1 MYSFV
6 HIGFANSICSDF
18 SPPLLPCFLSTR
30 PTDTLRRIVGV
41 YASAPALVFFNLIF
55 VWAVYI
61 FIVRQAIPYFIS
73 IVFNIEVTL
82 LILGVCSILSSDP
95 GLVTHGSS
103 DANKLIETKAFGVEA
118 HNEGSALLKRV
129 RYCKSCKAY
138 IKGFD
143 HHCPAFGNCIGQN
156 NYVLFMILLAGFLTT
171 EASYIVCL
179 SQFSRGSQIL
189 GGTWFETD
197 LAGSLVVSTMLFS
210 LLQVI
215 WQGVFFT
222 WHLYC
227 ICFNIRTDEWERIG
241 TEYSAL
247 YPVDKLEEIPRVSI
261 CHSIPTSLGDATHA
275 NLFYKSS
282 SGIIFL
288 EFLERMWPLARNLN
302 GLDLGLLF
310 LLENGHSKHTNL
322 HAGFHLI
329 HLCFLRQ
336 PEPP

>member
-1 MYSFV
+1 MQQIQDQRKKKVLVSCFKQIGRCTVSCILVLLTQFALTLVPHFFPASSLLVQLTLSVVVLVFV
-6 HIGFANSICSDF
+6 LGLGRWC
-18 SPPLLPCFLSTR
+18 
-30 PTDTLRRIVGV
+30 RRIVGV

-55 VWAVYI
+55 IWAVYI

-171 EASYIVCL
+171 EASYIVCS

-241 TEYSAL
+241 IEYSAL
-247 YPVDKLEEIPRVSI
+247 YPINWKKYPEFQFVIQSQPGESFTRVMFKN
-261 CHSIPTSLGDATHA
+261 PYDNGYLQ
-275 NLFYKSS
+275 NVK
-282 SGIIFL
+282 
-288 EFLERMWPLARNLN
+288 EFLSVN
-302 GLDLGLLF
+302 G
-310 LLENGHSKHTNL
+310 
-322 HAGFHLI
+322 
-329 HLCFLRQ
+329 
-336 PEPP
+336 

>member
-1 MYSFV
+1 MQQIQDQRKKKVLVSCFKQIGRCTVSCILVLLTQFALTLVPHFFPASSLLVQLTLSVVVLVFV
-6 HIGFANSICSDF
+6 LGLGRWC
-18 SPPLLPCFLSTR
+18 
-30 PTDTLRRIVGV
+30 RRIVGV

-55 VWAVYI
+55 IWAVYI

-73 IVFNIEVTL
+73 IVFNIEVAL

-171 EASYIVCL
+171 EASYIVCS

-189 GGTWFETD
+189 GGTWFE
-197 LAGSLVVSTMLFS
+197 
-210 LLQVI
+210 
-215 WQGVFFT
+215 GVFFT

-227 ICFNIRTDEWERIG
+227 ICFNIRTDEWINWKK
-241 TEYSAL
+241 
-247 YPVDKLEEIPRVSI
+247 YPEFQFVIQSQPGESFTGVMFKNPYDNGYLQNVK
-261 CHSIPTSLGDATHA
+261 
-275 NLFYKSS
+275 
-282 SGIIFL
+282 
-288 EFLERMWPLARNLN
+288 EFLSVN
-302 GLDLGLLF
+302 G
-310 LLENGHSKHTNL
+310 
-322 HAGFHLI
+322 
-329 HLCFLRQ
+329 
-336 PEPP
+336 

>member
-1 MYSFV
+1 MQQIQDQRKKKVLVSCFKQIGRCTVSCILVLLTQFALTLVLHFFPASSLLVQLTLSVVVLVFV
-6 HIGFANSICSDF
+6 LGLGRWC
-18 SPPLLPCFLSTR
+18 
-30 PTDTLRRIVGV
+30 RRIVGV

-189 GGTWFETD
+189 GGTWFE
-197 LAGSLVVSTMLFS
+197 
-210 LLQVI
+210 
-215 WQGVFFT
+215 GVFFT

-227 ICFNIRTDEWERIG
+227 ICFNIRTDEWINWKK
-241 TEYSAL
+241 
-247 YPVDKLEEIPRVSI
+247 YPEFQFVIQSQPGESFTRVMFKN
-261 CHSIPTSLGDATHA
+261 PYDNDYLQ
-275 NLFYKSS
+275 NVK
-282 SGIIFL
+282 
-288 EFLERMWPLARNLN
+288 EFLSIN
-302 GLDLGLLF
+302 
-310 LLENGHSKHTNL
+310 
-322 HAGFHLI
+322 
-329 HLCFLRQ
+329 C
-336 PEPP
+336 

>member
-1 MYSFV
+1 MQQIQDQRKKNVLVSCFKQIGRCTVSCILVLLTQFALTLVPHFFPASSLLVQLTLSVVVLVFV
-6 HIGFANSICSDF
+6 LGLGRWC
-18 SPPLLPCFLSTR
+18 
-30 PTDTLRRIVGV
+30 RRIVGV

-55 VWAVYI
+55 IWAVYI

-143 HHCPAFGNCIGQN
+143 HHCPAFGNCVGQN

-171 EASYIVCL
+171 EASYIVCS

-189 GGTWFETD
+189 GGTWFE
-197 LAGSLVVSTMLFS
+197 
-210 LLQVI
+210 
-215 WQGVFFT
+215 GVFFT

-227 ICFNIRTDEWERIG
+227 ICFNIRTDEWINWKK
-241 TEYSAL
+241 
-247 YPVDKLEEIPRVSI
+247 YPEFQFVIQSQPGESFTRVMFKN
-261 CHSIPTSLGDATHA
+261 PYDNGYLQ
-275 NLFYKSS
+275 NVK
-282 SGIIFL
+282 
-288 EFLERMWPLARNLN
+288 EFLSVN
-302 GLDLGLLF
+302 G
-310 LLENGHSKHTNL
+310 
-322 HAGFHLI
+322 
-329 HLCFLRQ
+329 
-336 PEPP
+336 

>member
-1 MYSFV
+1 MQQIQDQRKKKVLVSCFKQIGRCAVSCILVLLTQFALTLVPHFFPASSLLVQLTLSVVVLVFV
-6 HIGFANSICSDF
+6 LGLGRWC
-18 SPPLLPCFLSTR
+18 
-30 PTDTLRRIVGV
+30 RRIVGV

-55 VWAVYI
+55 IWAVYI

-73 IVFNIEVTL
+73 IVFNIEVAL

-171 EASYIVCL
+171 EASYIVCS

-197 LAGSLVVSTMLFS
+197 LAGSFVVSTMLFS

-227 ICFNIRTDEWERIG
+227 ICFNIRTDEWINWKK
-241 TEYSAL
+241 
-247 YPVDKLEEIPRVSI
+247 YPEFQFVIQSQPGESFTGVMFKNPYDNGYLQNVK
-261 CHSIPTSLGDATHA
+261 
-275 NLFYKSS
+275 
-282 SGIIFL
+282 
-288 EFLERMWPLARNLN
+288 EFLSVN
-302 GLDLGLLF
+302 G
-310 LLENGHSKHTNL
+310 
-322 HAGFHLI
+322 
-329 HLCFLRQ
+329 
-336 PEPP
+336 

>member
-1 MYSFV
+1 MQQIQDQRKKKVLVSCFKQIGRCTVSCILVLLTQFALTLVPHFFPASSLLVQLTLSVVVLVFV
-6 HIGFANSICSDF
+6 LGLGRWC
-18 SPPLLPCFLSTR
+18 
-30 PTDTLRRIVGV
+30 RRIVGV

-55 VWAVYI
+55 IWAVYI

-73 IVFNIEVTL
+73 IVFNIEVAL

-171 EASYIVCL
+171 EASYIVCS

-189 GGTWFETD
+189 GGTWFE
-197 LAGSLVVSTMLFS
+197 
-210 LLQVI
+210 
-215 WQGVFFT
+215 GVFFT

-227 ICFNIRTDEWERIG
+227 ICFNIRTDEWINWKK
-241 TEYSAL
+241 
-247 YPVDKLEEIPRVSI
+247 YPEFQFVIQSQPGESFTRVMFKN
-261 CHSIPTSLGDATHA
+261 PYDNGYLQ
-275 NLFYKSS
+275 NVK
-282 SGIIFL
+282 
-288 EFLERMWPLARNLN
+288 EFLSVN
-302 GLDLGLLF
+302 G
-310 LLENGHSKHTNL
+310 
-322 HAGFHLI
+322 
-329 HLCFLRQ
+329 
-336 PEPP
+336 

>member
-1 MYSFV
+1 MQQIQDQRKKKVLVSCFKQIGRCTVSCILVLLTQFALTLVPHFFPASSLLVQLTLSVVVLVFV
-6 HIGFANSICSDF
+6 LGLGRWC
-18 SPPLLPCFLSTR
+18 
-30 PTDTLRRIVGV
+30 RRIVGV

-55 VWAVYI
+55 IWAVYI

-171 EASYIVCL
+171 EASYIVCS

-189 GGTWFETD
+189 GGTWFE
-197 LAGSLVVSTMLFS
+197 
-210 LLQVI
+210 
-215 WQGVFFT
+215 GVFFT

-227 ICFNIRTDEWERIG
+227 ICFNIRTDEWINWKK
-241 TEYSAL
+241 
-247 YPVDKLEEIPRVSI
+247 YPEFQFVIQSQPGESFTRVMFKN
-261 CHSIPTSLGDATHA
+261 PYDNGYLQ
-275 NLFYKSS
+275 NVK
-282 SGIIFL
+282 
-288 EFLERMWPLARNLN
+288 EFLSVN
-302 GLDLGLLF
+302 G
-310 LLENGHSKHTNL
+310 
-322 HAGFHLI
+322 
-329 HLCFLRQ
+329 
-336 PEPP
+336 

>member
-1 MYSFV
+1 MQQIQDQRKKKVLVSCFKQIGRCTVSCILVLLTQFALTLVPHFFPASSLLVQLTLSVVVLVFV
-6 HIGFANSICSDF
+6 LGLGRWC
-18 SPPLLPCFLSTR
+18 
-30 PTDTLRRIVGV
+30 RRIVGV

-55 VWAVYI
+55 IWAVYI

-227 ICFNIRTDEWERIG
+227 ICFNIRTDEWINWKK
-241 TEYSAL
+241 
-247 YPVDKLEEIPRVSI
+247 YPEFQFVIQSQPGESFTGVMFKNPYDNGYLQNVK
-261 CHSIPTSLGDATHA
+261 
-275 NLFYKSS
+275 
-282 SGIIFL
+282 
-288 EFLERMWPLARNLN
+288 EFLSVN
-302 GLDLGLLF
+302 G
-310 LLENGHSKHTNL
+310 
-322 HAGFHLI
+322 
-329 HLCFLRQ
+329 
-336 PEPP
+336 

>member
-1 MYSFV
+1 MQQIQDQRKKKVLVSCFKQIGRCTVSCVLVLLTQFALTLVPHFFPASSLLVQLTLSVVVLVFV
-6 HIGFANSICSDF
+6 LGLGRWC
-18 SPPLLPCFLSTR
+18 
-30 PTDTLRRIVGV
+30 RRIVGV

-55 VWAVYI
+55 IWAVYI

-171 EASYIVCL
+171 EASYIFCS

-189 GGTWFETD
+189 GGTLFETD
-197 LAGSLVVSTMLFS
+197 LAGSLVVSTLLFS

-227 ICFNIRTDEWERIG
+227 ICFNIRTDEWINWKK
-241 TEYSAL
+241 
-247 YPVDKLEEIPRVSI
+247 YPEFQFVIQSQPGESFARVMFKN
-261 CHSIPTSLGDATHA
+261 PYDNGYLQ
-275 NLFYKSS
+275 NVK
-282 SGIIFL
+282 
-288 EFLERMWPLARNLN
+288 EFLSVN
-302 GLDLGLLF
+302 G
-310 LLENGHSKHTNL
+310 
-322 HAGFHLI
+322 
-329 HLCFLRQ
+329 
-336 PEPP
+336 

>member
-1 MYSFV
+1 MQQIQDQRKKKVLVSCFKQIGRCTVSCILVLLTQFALTLVPHFFPASSLLVQLTLSVVVLVFV
-6 HIGFANSICSDF
+6 LGLGRWC
-18 SPPLLPCFLSTR
+18 
-30 PTDTLRRIVGV
+30 RRIVGV

-55 VWAVYI
+55 IWAVYI

-73 IVFNIEVTL
+73 IVFNIEVAL

-171 EASYIVCL
+171 EASYIVCS

-197 LAGSLVVSTMLFS
+197 LAGSFVVSTMLFS

-227 ICFNIRTDEWERIG
+227 ICFNIRTDEWINWKK
-241 TEYSAL
+241 
-247 YPVDKLEEIPRVSI
+247 YPEFQFVIQSQPGESFTGVMFKNPYDNGYLQNVK
-261 CHSIPTSLGDATHA
+261 
-275 NLFYKSS
+275 
-282 SGIIFL
+282 
-288 EFLERMWPLARNLN
+288 EFLSVN
-302 GLDLGLLF
+302 G
-310 LLENGHSKHTNL
+310 
-322 HAGFHLI
+322 
-329 HLCFLRQ
+329 
-336 PEPP
+336 

>member
-1 MYSFV
+1 MQQIQDQRKKKVLVSCFKQIGRCTVSCILVLLTQFALTLVPHFFPASSLLVQLTLSVVVLVFV
-6 HIGFANSICSDF
+6 LGLGRWC
-18 SPPLLPCFLSTR
+18 
-30 PTDTLRRIVGV
+30 RRIVGV

-55 VWAVYI
+55 IWAVYI

-171 EASYIVCL
+171 EASYIVCS
-179 SQFSRGSQIL
+179 SQVSRGSQIL
-189 GGTWFETD
+189 GGTWFEAD

-227 ICFNIRTDEWERIG
+227 ICFNIRTDEWINWKK
-241 TEYSAL
+241 
-247 YPVDKLEEIPRVSI
+247 YPEFQFVIQSQPGESFTRVMFKN
-261 CHSIPTSLGDATHA
+261 PYDNGYLQ
-275 NLFYKSS
+275 NVK
-282 SGIIFL
+282 
-288 EFLERMWPLARNLN
+288 EFLSVN
-302 GLDLGLLF
+302 G
-310 LLENGHSKHTNL
+310 
-322 HAGFHLI
+322 
-329 HLCFLRQ
+329 
-336 PEPP
+336 

>member
-1 MYSFV
+1 M
-6 HIGFANSICSDF
+6 
-18 SPPLLPCFLSTR
+18 
-30 PTDTLRRIVGV
+30 

-55 VWAVYI
+55 IWAVYI

-171 EASYIVCL
+171 EASYIVCS

-189 GGTWFETD
+189 GGTWFE
-197 LAGSLVVSTMLFS
+197 
-210 LLQVI
+210 
-215 WQGVFFT
+215 GVFFT

-227 ICFNIRTDEWERIG
+227 ICFNIRTDEWINWKK
-241 TEYSAL
+241 
-247 YPVDKLEEIPRVSI
+247 YPEFQFVIQSQPGESFTGVMFKNPYDNGYLQNVK
-261 CHSIPTSLGDATHA
+261 
-275 NLFYKSS
+275 
-282 SGIIFL
+282 
-288 EFLERMWPLARNLN
+288 EFLSVN
-302 GLDLGLLF
+302 G
-310 LLENGHSKHTNL
+310 
-322 HAGFHLI
+322 
-329 HLCFLRQ
+329 
-336 PEPP
+336 

>member
-1 MYSFV
+1 MQQIQDQRKKKVLVSCFKQIGRCTVSCILVLLTQFALTLVPHFFPASSLLVQLTLSVVVLVFV
-6 HIGFANSICSDF
+6 LGLGRWC
-18 SPPLLPCFLSTR
+18 
-30 PTDTLRRIVGV
+30 RRIVGV

-55 VWAVYI
+55 IWAVYI

-171 EASYIVCL
+171 EASYIVCS

-189 GGTWFETD
+189 GGTWFE
-197 LAGSLVVSTMLFS
+197 
-210 LLQVI
+210 
-215 WQGVFFT
+215 GVFFT

-227 ICFNIRTDEWERIG
+227 ICFNIRTDEWINWKK
-241 TEYSAL
+241 
-247 YPVDKLEEIPRVSI
+247 YPEFQFVIQSQPGESFTGVMFKNPYDNGYLQNVK
-261 CHSIPTSLGDATHA
+261 
-275 NLFYKSS
+275 
-282 SGIIFL
+282 
-288 EFLERMWPLARNLN
+288 EFLSVN
-302 GLDLGLLF
+302 G
-310 LLENGHSKHTNL
+310 
-322 HAGFHLI
+322 
-329 HLCFLRQ
+329 
-336 PEPP
+336 

>member
-1 MYSFV
+1 MQQIQDQRKKKVLVSCFKQIGRCTVSCILVLLTQFALTLVPHFFPASSLLVQLTLSVVVLVFV
-6 HIGFANSICSDF
+6 LGLGRWC
-18 SPPLLPCFLSTR
+18 
-30 PTDTLRRIVGV
+30 RRIVGV

-55 VWAVYI
+55 IWAVYI

-73 IVFNIEVTL
+73 IVFNIEVAL

-95 GLVTHGSS
+95 GVVTHGSS

-171 EASYIVCL
+171 EASYIVCS

-227 ICFNIRTDEWERIG
+227 ICFNIRTDEWINWKK
-241 TEYSAL
+241 
-247 YPVDKLEEIPRVSI
+247 YPEFQFVIQSQPGESFTGVMFKNPYDNGYLQNVK
-261 CHSIPTSLGDATHA
+261 
-275 NLFYKSS
+275 
-282 SGIIFL
+282 
-288 EFLERMWPLARNLN
+288 EFLSVN
-302 GLDLGLLF
+302 G
-310 LLENGHSKHTNL
+310 
-322 HAGFHLI
+322 
-329 HLCFLRQ
+329 
-336 PEPP
+336 

>member
-1 MYSFV
+1 MQQIQDQRKKKVLVSCFKQIGRCTVSCILVLLTQFALTLVPHFFPASSLLVQLTLSVVVLVFV
-6 HIGFANSICSDF
+6 LGLGRWC
-18 SPPLLPCFLSTR
+18 
-30 PTDTLRRIVGV
+30 RRIVGV

-55 VWAVYI
+55 IWAVYI

-73 IVFNIEVTL
+73 IVFNIEVAL

-171 EASYIVCL
+171 EASYIVCS

-227 ICFNIRTDEWERIG
+227 ICFNIRTDEWINWKK
-241 TEYSAL
+241 
-247 YPVDKLEEIPRVSI
+247 YPEFQFVIQSQPGESFTGVMFKNPYDNGYLQNVK
-261 CHSIPTSLGDATHA
+261 
-275 NLFYKSS
+275 
-282 SGIIFL
+282 
-288 EFLERMWPLARNLN
+288 EFLSVN
-302 GLDLGLLF
+302 G
-310 LLENGHSKHTNL
+310 
-322 HAGFHLI
+322 
-329 HLCFLRQ
+329 
-336 PEPP
+336 

>member
-1 MYSFV
+1 MQQIQDQRKKKVLVSCFKQIGRCTVSCILVLLTQFALTLVPHFFPASSLLVQLTLSVVVLVFV
-6 HIGFANSICSDF
+6 LGLGRWC
-18 SPPLLPCFLSTR
+18 
-30 PTDTLRRIVGV
+30 RRIVGV

-55 VWAVYI
+55 IWAVYI

-171 EASYIVCL
+171 EASYIVCS

-227 ICFNIRTDEWERIG
+227 ICFNIRTDEWINWKK
-241 TEYSAL
+241 
-247 YPVDKLEEIPRVSI
+247 YPEFQFVIQSQPGESFTRVMFKN
-261 CHSIPTSLGDATHA
+261 PYDNGYLQ
-275 NLFYKSS
+275 NVK
-282 SGIIFL
+282 
-288 EFLERMWPLARNLN
+288 EFLSVN
-302 GLDLGLLF
+302 
-310 LLENGHSKHTNL
+310 S
-322 HAGFHLI
+322 
-329 HLCFLRQ
+329 
-336 PEPP
+336 

>member
-1 MYSFV
+1 MQQIQDQRKKNVLVSCFKQIGRCTVSCILVLLTQFALTLVPHFFPASSLLVQLTLSVVVLVFV
-6 HIGFANSICSDF
+6 LGLGRWC
-18 SPPLLPCFLSTR
+18 
-30 PTDTLRRIVGV
+30 RRIVGV

-55 VWAVYI
+55 IWAVYI

-143 HHCPAFGNCIGQN
+143 HHCPAFGNCVGQN

-171 EASYIVCL
+171 EASYIVCS

-227 ICFNIRTDEWERIG
+227 ICFNIRTDEWINWKK
-241 TEYSAL
+241 
-247 YPVDKLEEIPRVSI
+247 YPEFQFVIQSQPGESFTRVMFKN
-261 CHSIPTSLGDATHA
+261 PYDNGYLQ
-275 NLFYKSS
+275 NVK
-282 SGIIFL
+282 
-288 EFLERMWPLARNLN
+288 EFLSVN
-302 GLDLGLLF
+302 G
-310 LLENGHSKHTNL
+310 
-322 HAGFHLI
+322 
-329 HLCFLRQ
+329 
-336 PEPP
+336 

>member
-1 MYSFV
+1 MQQIQDQRKKKVLVSCFKQIGRCTVSCILVLLTQFALTLVPHFFPASSLLVQLTLSVVVLVFV
-6 HIGFANSICSDF
+6 LGLGRWC
-18 SPPLLPCFLSTR
+18 
-30 PTDTLRRIVGV
+30 RRIVGV

-55 VWAVYI
+55 IWAVYI

-73 IVFNIEVTL
+73 IVFNIEVAL

-171 EASYIVCL
+171 EASYIVCS

-197 LAGSLVVSTMLFS
+197 LAGSFVVSTMLFS

-227 ICFNIRTDEWERIG
+227 ICFNIRTDEWINWKK
-241 TEYSAL
+241 
-247 YPVDKLEEIPRVSI
+247 YPEFQFVIQSQPGESFTRVMFKN
-261 CHSIPTSLGDATHA
+261 PYDNGYLQ
-275 NLFYKSS
+275 NVK
-282 SGIIFL
+282 
-288 EFLERMWPLARNLN
+288 EFLSVN
-302 GLDLGLLF
+302 G
-310 LLENGHSKHTNL
+310 
-322 HAGFHLI
+322 
-329 HLCFLRQ
+329 
-336 PEPP
+336 

>member
-1 MYSFV
+1 MQQIQDQRKKKVLVSCFKQIGRCTVSCILVLLTQFALTLVPHFFPASSLLVQLTLSVVVLVFV
-6 HIGFANSICSDF
+6 LGLGRWC
-18 SPPLLPCFLSTR
+18 
-30 PTDTLRRIVGV
+30 RRIVGV

-55 VWAVYI
+55 IWAVYI

-171 EASYIVCL
+171 EASYIVCS

-227 ICFNIRTDEWERIG
+227 ICFNIRTDEWINWKK
-241 TEYSAL
+241 
-247 YPVDKLEEIPRVSI
+247 YPEFQFVIQSQPGESFTRVMFKN
-261 CHSIPTSLGDATHA
+261 PYDNGYLQ
-275 NLFYKSS
+275 NVK
-282 SGIIFL
+282 
-288 EFLERMWPLARNLN
+288 EFLSVN
-302 GLDLGLLF
+302 G
-310 LLENGHSKHTNL
+310 
-322 HAGFHLI
+322 
-329 HLCFLRQ
+329 
-336 PEPP
+336 

>member
-1 MYSFV
+1 MQQIQDQRKKKVLVSCFKQIGRCTVSCILVLLTQFALTLVPHFFPASSLLVQLTLSVVVLVFV
-6 HIGFANSICSDF
+6 LGLGRWC
-18 SPPLLPCFLSTR
+18 
-30 PTDTLRRIVGV
+30 RRIVGV

-55 VWAVYI
+55 IWAVYI

-171 EASYIVCL
+171 EASYIVCS

-227 ICFNIRTDEWERIG
+227 ICFNIRTDEWINWKK
-241 TEYSAL
+241 
-247 YPVDKLEEIPRVSI
+247 YPEFQFVIQSQPGESFTGVMFKNPYDNGYLQNVK
-261 CHSIPTSLGDATHA
+261 
-275 NLFYKSS
+275 
-282 SGIIFL
+282 
-288 EFLERMWPLARNLN
+288 EFLSVN
-302 GLDLGLLF
+302 G
-310 LLENGHSKHTNL
+310 
-322 HAGFHLI
+322 
-329 HLCFLRQ
+329 
-336 PEPP
+336 

>member
-1 MYSFV
+1 MQQIQDQRKKKVLVSCFKQIGRCTVSCILVLLTQFALTLVPHFFPASSLLVQLTLSVVVLVFV
-6 HIGFANSICSDF
+6 LGLGRWC
-18 SPPLLPCFLSTR
+18 
-30 PTDTLRRIVGV
+30 RRIVGV

-55 VWAVYI
+55 IWAVYI

-171 EASYIVCL
+171 EASYIVCS

-189 GGTWFETD
+189 GGTWFEAD

-227 ICFNIRTDEWERIG
+227 ICFNIRTDEWINWKK
-241 TEYSAL
+241 
-247 YPVDKLEEIPRVSI
+247 YPEFQFVIQSQPGESFTRVMFKN
-261 CHSIPTSLGDATHA
+261 PYDNGYLQ
-275 NLFYKSS
+275 NVK
-282 SGIIFL
+282 
-288 EFLERMWPLARNLN
+288 EFLSVN
-302 GLDLGLLF
+302 G
-310 LLENGHSKHTNL
+310 
-322 HAGFHLI
+322 
-329 HLCFLRQ
+329 
-336 PEPP
+336 

>member
-1 MYSFV
+1 MQQIQDQRKKNVLVSCFKQIGRCTVSCILVLLTQFALTLVPHFFPASSLLVQLTLSVFV
-6 HIGFANSICSDF
+6 LGLGRWC
-18 SPPLLPCFLSTR
+18 
-30 PTDTLRRIVGV
+30 RRIVGV

-55 VWAVYI
+55 IWAVYI

-143 HHCPAFGNCIGQN
+143 HHCPAFGNCVGQN

-171 EASYIVCL
+171 EASYIVCS

-227 ICFNIRTDEWERIG
+227 ICFNIRTDEWINWKK
-241 TEYSAL
+241 
-247 YPVDKLEEIPRVSI
+247 YPEFQFVIQSQPGESFTRVMFKN
-261 CHSIPTSLGDATHA
+261 PYDNGYLQ
-275 NLFYKSS
+275 NVK
-282 SGIIFL
+282 
-288 EFLERMWPLARNLN
+288 EFLSVN
-302 GLDLGLLF
+302 G
-310 LLENGHSKHTNL
+310 
-322 HAGFHLI
+322 
-329 HLCFLRQ
+329 
-336 PEPP
+336 

>member
-1 MYSFV
+1 MQQIQDQRKKNVLVSCFKQIGRCTVSCILVLLTQFALTLVPHFFPASSLLVQLTLSVVVLVFV
-6 HIGFANSICSDF
+6 LGLGRWC
-18 SPPLLPCFLSTR
+18 
-30 PTDTLRRIVGV
+30 RRIVGV

-55 VWAVYI
+55 IWAVYI

-143 HHCPAFGNCIGQN
+143 HHCPAFGNCVGQN

-171 EASYIVCL
+171 EASYIVC
-179 SQFSRGSQIL
+179 SFQFSRGSQIL

-227 ICFNIRTDEWERIG
+227 ICFNIRTDEWINWKK
-241 TEYSAL
+241 
-247 YPVDKLEEIPRVSI
+247 YPEFQSVIQSQPGGSFTRVMFKN
-261 CHSIPTSLGDATHA
+261 PYDNGYLQ
-275 NLFYKSS
+275 NVK
-282 SGIIFL
+282 
-288 EFLERMWPLARNLN
+288 EFLSVN
-302 GLDLGLLF
+302 G
-310 LLENGHSKHTNL
+310 
-322 HAGFHLI
+322 
-329 HLCFLRQ
+329 
-336 PEPP
+336 

>member
-1 MYSFV
+1 MQQIQDQRKKKVLVSCFKQIGRCTVSCILVLLTQFALTLVPHFFPASSLLVQLTLSVVALVFV
-6 HIGFANSICSDF
+6 LGLGRWC
-18 SPPLLPCFLSTR
+18 
-30 PTDTLRRIVGV
+30 RRIVGV

-55 VWAVYI
+55 IWAVYI

-171 EASYIVCL
+171 EASYIVCS

-189 GGTWFETD
+189 GGTWFE
-197 LAGSLVVSTMLFS
+197 
-210 LLQVI
+210 
-215 WQGVFFT
+215 GVFFT

-227 ICFNIRTDEWERIG
+227 ICFNIRTDEWINWKK
-241 TEYSAL
+241 
-247 YPVDKLEEIPRVSI
+247 YPEFQFVIQSQPGESFTRVMFKN
-261 CHSIPTSLGDATHA
+261 PYDNGYLQ
-275 NLFYKSS
+275 NVK
-282 SGIIFL
+282 
-288 EFLERMWPLARNLN
+288 EFLSVN
-302 GLDLGLLF
+302 G
-310 LLENGHSKHTNL
+310 
-322 HAGFHLI
+322 
-329 HLCFLRQ
+329 
-336 PEPP
+336 

>member
-1 MYSFV
+1 MHQIQDQRKKKVLASCFRRIGRCTVSCILVLLTQFALTLVPHFFPASSLLIQLTLSVVVLVFV
-6 HIGFANSICSDF
+6 LGLGRWC
-18 SPPLLPCFLSTR
+18 
-30 PTDTLRRIVGV
+30 RRIVGV
-41 YASAPALVFFNLIF
+41 YASAPALVLFNLIF
-55 VWAVYI
+55 IWAVYS
-61 FIVRQAIPYFIS
+61 FIVRRAIPYFIN

-82 LILGVCSILSSDP
+82 LFLGVCSILSSDP

-118 HNEGSALLKRV
+118 HYESSALLKRV

-156 NYVLFMILLAGFLTT
+156 NYVLFMILLVGFLTT

-189 GGTWFETD
+189 DGTWVETD

-215 WQGVFFT
+215 WQVVFFT

-227 ICFNIRTDEWERIG
+227 ICFNIRTDEWINWKK
-241 TEYSAL
+241 
-247 YPVDKLEEIPRVSI
+247 YPEFQLVIQSQPGESFTRVMFKN
-261 CHSIPTSLGDATHA
+261 PYDNGYLQ
-275 NLFYKSS
+275 NVK
-282 SGIIFL
+282 
-288 EFLERMWPLARNLN
+288 EFLSVK
-302 GLDLGLLF
+302 G
-310 LLENGHSKHTNL
+310 
-322 HAGFHLI
+322 
-329 HLCFLRQ
+329 
-336 PEPP
+336 